1 MSTPNPGAPSPGATD
16 ADTAGPGV
24 TDPGAPDPGATD
36 AGAAGPGV
44 ADLYRRAAEILPE
57 LADGAAERE
66 RERVLPHAQIRRIA
80 AAGLFTFRI
89 PREYGG
95 AGSSAQELF
104 RFLIDLATADSNIA
118 QAVRSSF
125 GRVESLLAGSEHER
139 EKWYPRFLAGDVF
152 GNAGWE
158 VGGANGAVRSRI
170 TRHRDHFRVN
180 GSKYYSTGA
189 LYADWIGAAA
199 LDDDGEKVFFTL
211 PRDREGLR
219 LVDDFDGV
227 GQRLTASG
235 TTDLH
240 DVTVYPDEIIKP
252 DGRAGRSPVTPFL
265 QLYLAAVEAGIA
277 RNALADAVA
286 FARERA
292 RPIAHSSAERSVD
305 DPYVQLAVGEIS
317 ARSYAAEAAVLRAAA
332 AIDRAWESGLRPDLL
347 TEASVEAAQ
356 AQFFAVESALK
367 AAELLFDV
375 GGGSAVARGHNL
387 DRHWRNARTVANHN
401 PRHWKA
407 GVVGAYRLN
416 GTEPPVNGLF

>member
-1 MSTPNPGAPSPGATD
+1 MSTRNPIL
-16 ADTAGPGV
+16 AG
-24 TDPGAPDPGATD
+24 
-36 AGAAGPGV
+36 
-44 ADLYRRAAEILPE
+44 LYGRAAEILPE
-57 LADGAAERE
+57 IAEGAAERE
-66 RERVLPHAQIRRIA
+66 RLRELPRSQIREIA

-89 PREYGG
+89 PGEYGG
-95 AGSSAQELF
+95 AGSSVQEVF
-104 RFLIDLATADSNIA
+104 RFIIDLATADSNVA

-125 GRVESLLAGSEHER
+125 GRVEALLAGSEADR

-158 VGGANGAVRSRI
+158 IGGPNGAVRSRI
-170 TRHRDHFRVN
+170 TQHGDHFKVN

-189 LYADWIGAAA
+189 LYADWIGSAAV
-199 LDDDGEKVFFTL
+199 DDDGEKVFFTL

-219 LVDDFDGV
+219 LIDDFDGI

-235 TTDLH
+235 TTDLD
-240 DVTVYPDEIIKP
+240 DVTVYADEIGKH
-252 DGRAGRSPVTPFL
+252 DGRTGRSPVTPFL
-265 QLYLAAVEAGIA
+265 QLYLAAVEVGIA
-277 RNALADAVA
+277 GNALADAVA
-286 FARERA
+286 FTREHA

-305 DPYVQLAVGEIS
+305 DPYVQHAVGEIS
-317 ARSYAAEAAVLRAAA
+317 ARVYAAEAAVLRAAT
-332 AIDRAWESGLRPDLL
+332 AIDRAWAADLRADLL
-347 TEASVEAAQ
+347 TAASVEVAQ

-375 GGGSAVARGHNL
+375 GGGSAVARSHNL

-401 PRHWKA
+401 PRYWKA